1 MAYLDDFEDE
11 DKVSIEQT
19 PTKKNDSVSIAKI
32 DFSKYKSNNWL
43 KVKNNKT
50 LDFIQSKNG
59 AIWLNAGGELCY
71 RFSENGT
78 IINNTT
84 AKANTVFTNFLNID
98 IKFLSGTKEHQADV
112 TASEFL
118 LIQKDDFRPTVLN
131 EFFQYKELWYRNV
144 FEPTQYLKMSK
155 KEYAEPRAILSL
167 IKHLAKNDEEHYR
180 YILNW
185 LAYFFTGLK
194 KSQVALV
201 LRGNQGAGKGILF
214 ENIIK
219 PLFGSKYCIQ
229 VNDKTLTTNFLGGIV
244 ENKLFFNLDEI
255 SHNVA
260 GNKNNKNFLKALV
273 TNQSIT
279 AEKKNINMDNETKI
293 YGQVLITSN
302 EPYILEIET
311 SDRRYTV
318 FSTGDSLTK
327 VSYLGYGNYSN
338 FAKQI
343 KSELEDFSIFLKSYV
358 VDDTL
363 ANAALDTAD
372 KRALVNATNDKFKLF
387 VNAIEKKDIEFFS
400 ELEESHAS
408 LYTPLVNDFAND
420 RIQKENIADYF
431 NNLFDEDMKAKG
443 LMNRLRAVSPSLF
456 DDGNQTKSSGKRFYK
471 INSS

>member
-1 MAYLDDFEDE
+1 MAYLDDFEE
-11 DKVSIEQT
+11 NVSTEQI
-19 PTKKNDSVSIAKI
+19 PTKKNDNASIAKI
-32 DFSKYKSNNWL
+32 DFSKYEGNNWL

-50 LDFIQSKNG
+50 LNQIQIKNG
-59 AIWLNAGGELCY
+59 AIWLNASGELCY
-71 RFSENGT
+71 RFSDDGT
-78 IINNTT
+78 ITSNTT
-84 AKANTVFTNFLNID
+84 MKANTVFTNFLNTD
-98 IKFLSGTKEHQADV
+98 VRFLTGTKENQADV
-112 TASEFL
+112 KASEFY

-131 EFFQYKELWYRNV
+131 EFFEYKNLWYRNI

-219 PLFGSKYCIQ
+219 PLFGAKYCIQ
-229 VNDKTLTTNFLGGIV
+229 VNDKTLNTNFLGGIV

-260 GNKNNKNFLKALV
+260 GNKNIKNFLKALV
-273 TNQSIT
+273 TNKSIT
-279 AEKKNINMDNETKI
+279 AEKKNINMDNETRI

-327 VSYLGYGNYSN
+327 VSYLGYGSYGN

-343 KSELEDFSIFLKSYV
+343 QSELKDFSLFLKSYKI
-358 VDDTL
+358 DDAL
-363 ANAALDTAD
+363 ANTALDTAD

-400 ELEESHAS
+400 ELEDNSKN
-408 LYTPLVNDFAND
+408 LYSILIEDFSKD
-420 RIQKENIADYF
+420 RIQKENLTNYF
-431 NNLFDEDMKAKG
+431 NNLFDEDIKAKA
-443 LMNRLRAVSPSLF
+443 LIQRLRAVSPVIF
-456 DDGNQTKSSGKRFYK
+456 DDANVSKSNGKRFYR
-471 INSS
+471 INST